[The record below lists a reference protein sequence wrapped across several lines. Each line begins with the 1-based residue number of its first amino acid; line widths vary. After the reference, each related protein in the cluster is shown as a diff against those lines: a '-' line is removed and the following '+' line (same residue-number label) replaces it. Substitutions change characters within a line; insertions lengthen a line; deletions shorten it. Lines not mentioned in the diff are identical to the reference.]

1 MKKTWWGIIFSLLAF
16 GIIGAV
22 LLLSAKEAVKDPT
35 CSYEQIFSDLDDSHL
50 MHDERIFKT
59 YEEQLHYYDGVT
71 IDVKQKLAKVFSL
84 NRDELFKILSKVDS
98 KNSSCKDT
106 IMRHSWIYFFRGE
119 YQQQLIQKLISNDFY
134 KFYEDNSYISY
145 IGLLTD
151 SYPEIEKILGSKIDQ
166 LDEYAINE
174 LQSGYIDTIGKN
186 NLATYYRYALHMG
199 YVDDY
204 RKYMNMP
211 EAKGDRWQ
219 EQSQLFIDIGSV
231 ALIVDQDRDYLPQTA
246 LAAVSK
252 LFANG
257 EEQALET
264 VLNQFKHCGL
274 YYCST
279 PEYEGTLTV
288 IAFFKQEASV
298 KKIASYV
305 QGENPFALDIARN
318 PHYYIGFNPAL
329 LAALSSAVNDKEL
342 YWRSELP
349 RFSVREDVH
358 PADLSI
364 YKLRIFKTLKN
375 LD

>member
-1 MKKTWWGIIFSLLAF
+1 M
-16 GIIGAV
+16 GAV

-35 CSYEQIFSDLDDSHL
+35 CSYENVFLEIDYSNF
-50 MHDERIFKT
+50 MHDERRFKT
-59 YEEQLHYYDGVT
+59 ITEQWHYYDGVSNEL
-71 IDVKQKLAKVFSL
+71 KQKLAKVFSL
-84 NRDELFKILSKVDS
+84 NRDELFKILSTIDS
-98 KNSSCKDT
+98 KNSSCKNT
-106 IMRHSWIYFFRGE
+106 VMSHNWIYFFRGE
-119 YQQQLIQKLISNDFY
+119 YQQQLAQKLLSNDFY
-134 KFYEDNSYISY
+134 DFEIDDHFTYYM
-145 IGLLTD
+145 GLLTD
-151 SYPEIEKILGSKIDQ
+151 SYPEIKKILGSNIDQ
-166 LDEYAINE
+166 LDEYAVNR
-174 LQSGYIDTIGKN
+174 LQSGYRNASKSI
-186 NLATYYRYALHMG
+186 LATYYRYALHMG

-211 EAKGDRWQ
+211 EAKGDIWQ
-219 EQSQLFIDIGSV
+219 EQSQLFIDIGDV

-279 PEYEGTLTV
+279 PEYEGTLAAV
-288 IAFFKQEASV
+288 SFFKQEASV

-349 RFSVREDVH
+349 RFSVREDVN
-358 PADLSI
+358 PADLIVSPDDFYI
-364 YKLRIFKTLKN
+364 YGLRIFKILKN
-375 LD
+375 ID